1 MEKKEGEEDIVYCK
15 FFLHQLY
22 ASDLVSTTLLQKI
35 LGLITLLM
43 TVVVP
48 PHSIWQKLKYQP
60 CCYQKI
66 KWEIS

>member
-48 PHSIWQKLKYQP
+48 PHSI
-60 CCYQKI
+60 
-66 KWEIS
+66 